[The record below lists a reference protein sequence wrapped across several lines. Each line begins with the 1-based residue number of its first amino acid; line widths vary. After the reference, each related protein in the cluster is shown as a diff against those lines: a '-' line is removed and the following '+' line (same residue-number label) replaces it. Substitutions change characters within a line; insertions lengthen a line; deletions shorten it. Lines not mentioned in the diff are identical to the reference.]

1 MQIYPNL
8 LNFIKMRTTRRQKY
22 YLIPVE
28 LATLVFR
35 ERLEREFQIWLLL
48 KHWSNGRIEITPPII
63 NALAAVLDTSGRSV
77 YRALTRLRDRNWIG
91 YNTTS
96 GLSYVRGLDTLRI
109 IEQCNGR
116 GAVWFDVEAVRTM
129 EGFVAGVAFAEL
141 IRRQK
146 VKFWREAAGA
156 QKKGGATQPAPLPKF
171 YPVAIRAIEKIFG
184 VSRSTVAR
192 AKKAAVAAGFLLIQR
207 GKPTPIHTDN
217 PGAFLRGFPEMEGRL
232 FHRGGQWLL
241 RGTDGA
247 QTTLQFKRRS
257 RIKKQPKNVKRS
269 FSNYSIDKN
278 GTILKGDIKGKNPDS
293 LN

>member
-1 MQIYPNL
+1 
-8 LNFIKMRTTRRQKY
+8 MRTTRRQKY
-22 YLIPVE
+22 YLIPVG

-35 ERLEREFQIWLLL
+35 ERLTKEFQIWLLL

-63 NALAAVLDTSGRSV
+63 NALAANLNTSGRTV
-77 YRALTRLRDRNWIG
+77 YRALSRLRERNWIG
-91 YNTTS
+91 LNTTS

-116 GAVWFDVEAVRTM
+116 GAVWFDVEAVRAM

-171 YPVAIRAIEKIFG
+171 FPVAVRALEQIFG
-184 VSRSTVAR
+184 VPRSTVAR
-192 AKKAAVAAGFLLIQR
+192 AKKAAVAAGFLLIQH

-217 PGAFLRGFPEMEGRL
+217 PGAFLRGYPEMEGCL
-232 FHRGGQWLL
+232 FNKGGQWFL
-241 RGTDGA
+241 RGTDEA

-257 RIKKQPKNVKRS
+257 RLLEQLKTPKRS
-269 FSNYSIDKN
+269 FSNTSIDKN
-278 GTILKGDIKGKNPDS
+278 GTIIKGDTKGENPDS
-293 LN
+293 C